1 MNIGKQKAQNFRR
14 ALQRRLRE
22 PVRLIVHDNTH
33 IFLTAHFRKKIWT
46 IRLHWMFLRRPAM
59 AREIARYLLKRDKSS
74 SQAIDRYIED
84 HWHWVRH
91 PLPPIRTRGR
101 VYDLQ
106 KIFDSLNR
114 RFWRGRSHGRRRIN
128 AKITWGSDSKRAIYE
143 QLQMG
148 SFSSSRRLITVH
160 PRLDHKKVP
169 RYVVEAT
176 IFHEMC
182 HAALPVRRVGG
193 RRQIHPPAFKRLEA
207 RYPFLKKAIRW
218 EERHLGKI
226 LMQRRRRQWRRRPS
240 RRHRHS

>member
-1 MNIGKQKAQNFRR
+1 MNIGKKKVENFRR
-14 ALQRRLRE
+14 MLQCRLRE

-33 IFLTAHFRKKIWT
+33 VFLTAHFRKKIWT
-46 IRLHWMFLRRPAM
+46 IRLHWMFLRSPAM
-59 AREIARYLLKRDKSS
+59 AREIACYLMKRDKASS
-74 SQAIDRYIED
+74 HAIDRYIED

-91 PLPPIRTRGR
+91 PLPPIRTKGR

-106 KIFDSLNR
+106 KIFDALNR
-114 RFWRGRSHGRRRIN
+114 RFWRGRRKIC
-128 AKITWGSDSKRAIYE
+128 AQITWGSDSKRAIYE

-148 SFSSSRRLITVH
+148 SFSSSRRLITIH

-169 RYVVEAT
+169 RTVVEAT

-207 RYPFLKKAIRW
+207 RYPFLKKAIAW

-226 LMQRRRRQWRRRPS
+226 LMRPKRKPRRRRQRPRRRRS
-240 RRHRHS
+240 

>member
-1 MNIGKQKAQNFRR
+1 MKIRNKNAQRFRR
-14 ALQRRLRE
+14 ALSRRLKE

-46 IRLHWMFLRRPAM
+46 VRIHWMFLRSQAM

-74 SQAIDRYIED
+74 SQAIDLYIED

-91 PLPPIRTRGR
+91 PLPPIRTKGR
-101 VYDLQ
+101 FYDLQ
-106 KIFDSLNR
+106 KIFGRLNR
-114 RFWRGRSHGRRRIN
+114 KFWRGRIN

-169 RYVVEAT
+169 RTVVEAT

-218 EERHLGKI
+218 EEQHLGKI
-226 LMQRRRRQWRRRPS
+226 LMRPRRRQRHRRPS
-240 RRHRHS
+240 RRRRHS